1 MPETDPN
8 DDGSE
13 VADRT
18 PDETQKT
25 RPTAEA
31 KRYRRRAV
39 EQPTDV
45 REEQERLIELL
56 SAGKPTERNDLECS
70 AAASGA
76 LVQLARDDPASLRE
90 FLPVLIEELRR
101 ETEREIAP
109 GSPENRDVSRTV
121 RDRLVR
127 AIASILVDTSETAV
141 EGEAFADFAGAVTT
155 DLEDRTVRAAT
166 KAFFASAT
174 ERSRV
179 LASNAQLQDELLTHP
194 DAVVRAWSVATVG
207 RVAAEHPDAVA
218 GTARTLRELLT
229 SDDTTVQHNAVEALA
244 VLAGPR
250 PDTVVPA
257 VEDLGTLLAH
267 EDVAIQHN
275 AAGVLGRLANEY
287 PDTVMQAVEEL
298 GDLRDHD
305 DEAVRRIATGALARL
320 AEERP
325 EAVADRLSPEF

>member
-13 VADRT
+13 AADRLS
-18 PDETQKT
+18 DETHT
-25 RPTAEA
+25 NRPAAEA
-31 KRYRRRAV
+31 KRYMRSAV

-45 REEQERLIELL
+45 RDEQGRIIELL
-56 SAGKPTERNDLECS
+56 SAGKSTERNDLECS

-76 LVQLARDDPASLRE
+76 HVQLARDDPASFPEL
-90 FLPVLIEELRR
+90 LPVLIGKLRQ

-109 GSPENRDVSRTV
+109 GLPKNRDVSRTV

-127 AIASILVDTSETAV
+127 IIASILVDTPETAV

-155 DLEDRTVRAAT
+155 DLEDRTLRAAT
-166 KAFFASAT
+166 QAFFASAT
-174 ERSRV
+174 ERSSI
-179 LASNAQLQDELLTHP
+179 LASNAQLLDELLTYP

-207 RVAAEHPDAVA
+207 RVAAEHPVAVA
-218 GTARTLRELLT
+218 GTIPAIRELLT

-244 VLAGPR
+244 VLAGPC
-250 PDTVVPA
+250 PGTVAPA
-257 VEDLGTLLAH
+257 VDDLRTLLVH

-275 AAGVLGRLANEY
+275 AAGVLGRLAKEY

-298 GDLRDHD
+298 RDLRDHD

-325 EAVADRLSPEF
+325 EAC